1 MGSAISTIR
10 RPSGVCIDADMF
22 PHIMDAVVA
31 YAAEQYDKDGEAGG
45 LLALRATSTEYRDKV
60 NQILHRKLVVRPL
73 EEGARTRKLLGV
85 NASATWSGSAAA
97 VYSPP
102 VGLVMPPAWQSGDN
116 GQRRRRAHHC
126 GLPRAE
132 RERRL
137 ESARV
142 VALTGGSGARVGE
155 ALDVDAGAFKAVSTL
170 HIYPGP
176 GGYPETTPTTSAN
189 TTVVICPDPALPS
202 AENHK
207 QTTRS
212 AIHMPMGTS
221 KIVLHA
227 VVDDARSARPV
238 LCTRPL
244 LRTRTLR
251 EVVVVL
257 SDTFNG
263 AARPPRI
270 AALARTRS
278 LPLAVPRARSAS
290 SSSSV
295 TTRSSLASAGAVDRA
310 ILAEFAAYILTREP
324 QATLTLVG
332 LDSVDAS
339 MLGLS
344 SVVVESESEDESAAQ
359 FTRSSPALAH
369 LLRLVRVEVA
379 ALLAKQGA
387 SPWSAVI
394 TTPEHRRE
402 AHKVVQRVR
411 CVTWERYAAGVERGA
426 LSDERPFCR

>member
-1 MGSAISTIR
+1 
-10 RPSGVCIDADMF
+10 
-22 PHIMDAVVA
+22 
-31 YAAEQYDKDGEAGG
+31 
-45 LLALRATSTEYRDKV
+45 
-60 NQILHRKLVVRPL
+60 
-73 EEGARTRKLLGV
+73 
-85 NASATWSGSAAA
+85 
-97 VYSPP
+97 
-102 VGLVMPPAWQSGDN
+102 MPPAWQSGDN

-132 RERRL
+132 REHRL

-142 VALTGGSGARVGE
+142 LALTGGSGARVGD

-176 GGYPETTPTTSAN
+176 AGYPETTPATSNN

-238 LCTRPL
+238 LSTRPL

-263 AARPPRI
+263 ADAPRMPS
-270 AALARTRS
+270 LARTRS
-278 LPLAVPRARSAS
+278 LPLAPPRTRSAS
-290 SSSSV
+290 SSSV
-295 TTRSSLASAGAVDRA
+295 ATRGSLASAGAVDRA

-332 LDSVDAS
+332 LDRVDAS
-339 MLGLS
+339 LLGLS
-344 SVVVESESEDESAAQ
+344 SSVVETESDDESAVLSCLSA
-359 FTRSSPALAH
+359 PLAH

-402 AHKVVQRVR
+402 AASVAQRLR
-411 CVTWERYAAGVERGA
+411 CVSWQRYAAGVERRA
-426 LSDERPFCR
+426 LSDERPFPL